1 MVSSVYTSGSAMTA
15 SITPSFFRSAAVN
28 FITAAAS
35 LARLLSFHKIL
46 ANPSGDSTEYIA
58 FSSIQTSSAT
68 ASANAPPLPPSPIT
82 TDRIGTFM
90 DDISN
95 RFLAMAS
102 PCPRSSASIPQKCPR
117 CIHKQKNRPF
127 KFLGLLHQTKCFSI
141 SFRRRHSKMMRYI
154 FFGRFSLC
162 LCDHCN
168 WNPRKPRDSTNDCS
182 IISITA
188 VSMKLQENTEKS
200 IRI

>member
-1 MVSSVYTSGSAMTA
+1 
-15 SITPSFFRSAAVN
+15 
-28 FITAAAS
+28 
-35 LARLLSFHKIL
+35 
-46 ANPSGDSTEYIA
+46 
-58 FSSIQTSSAT
+58 
-68 ASANAPPLPPSPIT
+68 
-82 TDRIGTFM
+82 
-90 DDISN
+90 
-95 RFLAMAS
+95 MAS
-102 PCPRSSASIPQKCPR
+102 PCPALLPLYHKMPR

-168 WNPRKPRDSTNDCS
+168 WNSRKPRDSTNDCS

-188 VSMKLQENTEKS
+188 VSMKLQKIGKKYTDIILSYRPVIFSGNCDPLPRIFFLLQTAVSFS
-200 IRI
+200 ICLYRLLNNRILGGMMHLQNISKNRSRLFSLYDTIDKAVFQ